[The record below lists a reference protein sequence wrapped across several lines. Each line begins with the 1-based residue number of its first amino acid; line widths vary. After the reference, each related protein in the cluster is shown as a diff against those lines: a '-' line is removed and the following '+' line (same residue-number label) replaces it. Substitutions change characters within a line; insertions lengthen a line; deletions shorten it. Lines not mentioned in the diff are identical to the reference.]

1 MQSISSLLKK
11 YKITIKE
18 FAVLYVQIVGK
29 AYQDNVNQISDTY
42 YKRIESLLKQQS
54 SKPTKKSTKSS
65 SVGKSPKKSAKSP
78 SSPAKKLPKDTK
90 NSVQAN
96 SAKAVQAVDLQ
107 DDFLAWLWFDVVSSK
122 TISAKSTDNASTK
135 KSKKSKTTKNDLLDT
150 SSHSS
155 TADPVASDTT
165 LLNPF

>member
-54 SKPTKKSTKSS
+54 PKPAKKSTKSS
-65 SVGKSPKKSAKSP
+65 SVEKSPKKSEKSAF
-78 SSPAKKLPKDTK
+78 SPAKNYLRIQK
-90 NSVQAN
+90 
-96 SAKAVQAVDLQ
+96 
-107 DDFLAWLWFDVVSSK
+107 FYSSK
-122 TISAKSTDNASTK
+122 FC
-135 KSKKSKTTKNDLLDT
+135 KNYP
-150 SSHSS
+150 SSRF
-155 TADPVASDTT
+155 AG
-165 LLNPF
+165 